1 MNITKNYHSIS
12 ASCTSKLQIIKKISK
27 LRQFVKPL
35 FQDLSIFYL
44 EFLVENVSK
53 YSDSSTSISSLEQI
67 ALLKSH
73 STCSAG
79 VSLSSNFRLTLAI
92 FRMFFSCVSTQ
103 RFFPSVSLITKFA
116 FKRLTRTNVII
127 KLGVVFK
134 NGLATWT

>member
-1 MNITKNYHSIS
+1 MELKIVVVEFTTIFVIKFLSGMSLPPNINGNSSSGPWMHHSS
-12 ASCTSKLQIIKKISK
+12 
-27 LRQFVKPL
+27 
-35 FQDLSIFYL
+35 
-44 EFLVENVSK
+44 N
-53 YSDSSTSISSLEQI
+53 SISSLEQI

-73 STCSAG
+73 STCNAG
-79 VSLSSNFRLTLAI
+79 VSLSPNFRLTLAI

-116 FKRLTRTNVII
+116 FKGLTRTNVII